1 MRTLQLTLP
10 SLLANDLQP
19 LHDIVYACP
28 TVVVPTKDVRAVHI
42 AQCRISDLQLA
53 QLRQIMQQ
61 EGVEVDETE
70 IADRQLLQLLHRN
83 VQLRDVIPILCGNN
97 NATERMIDDR

>member
-1 MRTLQLTLP
+1 
-10 SLLANDLQP
+10 
-19 LHDIVYACP
+19 
-28 TVVVPTKDVRAVHI
+28 
-42 AQCRISDLQLA
+42 
-53 QLRQIMQQ
+53 MQQ

-97 NATERMIDDR
+97 NATERMIDNRQRLHLLALLDEVDEVRHVLLVDPRDLGICGSERTTRNTVDGQRGKHGGNAVL